1 MNNMKHKIL
10 SLLVLLL
17 TAAMGA
23 WADEATVYTTQ
34 VSTTTLKVGDILADG
49 FSLTGGEKDNIIL
62 DGGRYKMNDILQS
75 QKSDIL
81 RVLHLSYKNY
91 SFAYSIGGFY
101 VFTPIDKK
109 GLDGNAWVVTKI
121 NTNTETGLDIY
132 LSGFNTIEVN
142 PGATANTWTFEMPA
156 YDVEIAPIYAPVAKW
171 ATDGNLVLTPAA
183 IEGVYAESTDAIVA
197 AGTVAK
203 GQGTVMYAVTSTNQA
218 TAPELSA
225 FSATV
230 PTAEKITAAGDVLVW
245 YYIAGADTPQGQD
258 PTAEN
263 TFNDSEICETPLTV
277 TLLSNKFDI
286 TFNAANANT
295 IEAGKATVTVGGAA
309 ATVTE
314 GKLEGVKMGSEVKM
328 TAKEGYKFRKV
339 EAKKAAVGPVTYTE
353 LKGGE
358 VLHVGDI
365 LNFSDANV
373 KYLFDGFNL
382 FPSHCPFTVLR
393 ANITGDTEYQT
404 VTPADDGAYYVIQD
418 KEGNYY
424 FVDYLLA
431 TATSDGILIT
441 INSENGNY
449 KNGTISVHEP

>member
-1 MNNMKHKIL
+1 MRNKIL

-34 VSTTTLKVGDILADG
+34 VSTATLKVGDILADG

-62 DGGRYKMNDILQS
+62 DGGRYKMDDILQS
-75 QKSDIL
+75 NQSDKL
-81 RVLHLSYKNY
+81 SVLHLSYKNY

-132 LSGFNTIEVN
+132 LSGFNTIEVT
-142 PGATANTWTFEMPA
+142 PGATAGTWTFEMPA
-156 YDVEIAPIYAPVAKW
+156 YDVEIAPIYAPAAKW

-183 IEGVYAESTDAIVA
+183 IEGIFAESTDAIVA

-245 YYIAGADTPQGQD
+245 YYIQGADTPQGQTA
-258 PTAEN
+258 TAEN
-263 TFNDSEICETPLTV
+263 TFNDSEICETPIKVTV
-277 TLLSNKFDI
+277 LSNKFDI

-328 TAKEGYKFRKV
+328 TAKQGYKFKKV
-339 EAKKAAVGPVTYTE
+339 EVKKAAVGPVTYTE

-358 VLHVGDI
+358 VLHAGDI
-365 LNFSDANV
+365 LDFSDANV
-373 KYLFDGFNL
+373 KYLFKGYNL
-382 FPSHCPFTVLR
+382 LPSNSPFTVLR
-393 ANITGDTEYQT
+393 ANITGDPDFPT

-418 KEGNYY
+418 KNGDYY
-424 FVDYLLA
+424 FTYDLPA

-441 INSENGNY
+441 IESEDGNY